1 MERNNR
7 IPVYLSNDEKQRYT
21 AMADHDG
28 RSLTAEIRHLLEC
41 AYLLHQHVSR
51 YQSVEQVMELL
62 QDPTNESLT
71 ETKNANDQ
79 IDKTAASQSKPSPN
93 PDSQQLVS
101 VDLVFEN
108 VESYNVSAQFIN
120 NLHLTNVTPIYDY
133 TANGGE
139 AAIDGDVNYY
149 AADARI
155 NLDAASVD
163 ALLADQYEE
172 LKDESLTL
180 LQRILRYQDLV
191 ALDLHYA
198 DGSHRYV
205 NVFWGS
211 FGDSLNTA
219 MVCSTGFH
227 HDLEI
232 DIQQAN
238 DFDPYANVKNEA
250 DAQEIDEQRQMKMR
264 KLYHQLLNKDQKD

>member
-62 QDPTNESLT
+62 QDPTNESLPKM
-71 ETKNANDQ
+71 KNANDQ
-79 IDKTAASQSKPSPN
+79 IDEAAASQSKPSSN

-108 VESYNVSAQFIN
+108 VESYNVPAQFIN
-120 NLHLTNVTPIYDY
+120 NLHLTNVTPTYDY
-133 TANGGE
+133 TANGSE

-163 ALLADQYEE
+163 TLLADQYEE

-198 DGSHRYV
+198 DGRHRYV

>member
-28 RSLTAEIRHLLEC
+28 RSLTAEIRHLLER
-41 AYLLHQHVSR
+41 AYLFHQNAEHLM
-51 YQSVEQVMELL
+51 EQL
-62 QDPTNESLT
+62 QDPTNESLPKI
-71 ETKNANDQ
+71 KNTNDQ
-79 IDKTAASQSKPSPN
+79 IDKAAVSQSNPN

-108 VESYNVSAQFIN
+108 VESYNVPAQFIN
-120 NLHLTNVTPIYDY
+120 NLHLTDVTPTYDY

-198 DGSHRYV
+198 DGSHHYV

-264 KLYHQLLNKDQKD
+264 KLYHQLLNKDHED

>member
-28 RSLTAEIRHLLEC
+28 RSLTAEIRHLLER
-41 AYLLHQHVSR
+41 AYLLHQQLSR
-51 YQSVEQVMELL
+51 YQSVERLMDQMEQLP
-62 QDPTNESLT
+62 DPANKSLT
-71 ETKNANDQ
+71 KVKNANDQ
-79 IDKTAASQSKPSPN
+79 IDKAAASQSKPISD

-108 VESYNVSAQFIN
+108 VESYNVPAQFIN
-120 NLHLTNVTPIYDY
+120 NLHLTNVTPTYDY
-133 TANGGE
+133 TANRGE
-139 AAIDGDVNYY
+139 AEIDGDVNYY

-219 MVCSTGFH
+219 MICSTDFY

-264 KLYHQLLNKDQKD
+264 KLYHQLLNKD